1 MKKRLFIILIL
12 STTFIH
18 FSYGQK
24 NDSIT
29 LKSTFGGYQVFQ
41 GEKQLN
47 MTQLSNLLA
56 SNEVAFSKLK
66 SAKSTNLIASI
77 LGGVGGYLIGY
88 PIGTALA
95 GGQANW
101 KMAGIGAGLAV
112 IAIPISISAN
122 NNIKNAIKI
131 YNGSLRTSSF
141 FEKSELKFAMTENGI
156 GLVLNF

>member
-1 MKKRLFIILIL
+1 MKKTLFIILIL
-12 STTFIH
+12 SVTFIH

-47 MTQLSNLLA
+47 MTQLSALLE
-56 SNEVAFSKLK
+56 SNKVAFNKLK
-66 SAKSTNLIASI
+66 SAQSTNVIASI
-77 LGGVGGYLIGY
+77 LGGVGGFMIGY
-88 PIGTALA
+88 PIGTAMA
-95 GGQANW
+95 GGNPNW

-112 IAIPISISAN
+112 ISIPISISAN
-122 NNIKNAIKI
+122 NNIKNAVKI

-141 FEKSELKFAMTENGI
+141 FEKSGLKLAVIENGVGI
-156 GLVLNF
+156 VINF